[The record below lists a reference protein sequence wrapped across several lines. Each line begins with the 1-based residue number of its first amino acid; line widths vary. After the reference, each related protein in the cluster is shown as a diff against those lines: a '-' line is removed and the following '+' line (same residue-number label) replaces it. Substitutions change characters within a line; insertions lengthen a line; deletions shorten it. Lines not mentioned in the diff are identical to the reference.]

1 MFPPPNSYVLTPPPP
16 VPQSVVLLGNR
27 ILVDLGKMRSSQ
39 NTNPQSSMSGVS
51 IKWANLDHM
60 HTGRPPCEDKAAI
73 GVLL

>member
-1 MFPPPNSYVLTPPPP
+1 MFPPPNSYVLTPP
-16 VPQSVVLLGNR
+16 VTQSVVLLRNR
-27 ILVDLGKMRSSQ
+27 ILIDLGKMRSSQ